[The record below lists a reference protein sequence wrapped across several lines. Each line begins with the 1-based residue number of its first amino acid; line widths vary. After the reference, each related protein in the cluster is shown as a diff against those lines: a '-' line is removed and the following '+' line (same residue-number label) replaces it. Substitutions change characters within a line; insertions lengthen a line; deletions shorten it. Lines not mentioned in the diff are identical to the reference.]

1 MSNEFFSHCSSLVAH
16 CLIIM
21 KKVRAGVVGVGHMG
35 RYHVGV
41 YSEIPNVKLV
51 GVSDINETRGR
62 EIAEKYNTIFY
73 KDYKELF
80 NKADVISIAVPTSH
94 HYKTTKD
101 FLMAGIHVLVEK
113 PMTKSIKEAMELFEI
128 ADKKGLTLQVG
139 NVERFNGSVH
149 ELKKLVDNPLFIE
162 CRRLGPYD
170 SRIQDDGVVV
180 DLMIHDIDIILSLVN
195 SKVKRL
201 NVVGNSIFS
210 DKDDLCNVQMEFE
223 NGCIANITASRVT
236 QHKIRTLAITQ
247 KDKYIFLDY
256 SNQDIHIHRQA
267 SSEHFLTRQELRY
280 KQESFTERIFV
291 HRDNPLKLE
300 LNHLIDCAT
309 NGVVRMVPVDEEI
322 YSLQIALEVLDR
334 FKKQIN
340 S

>member
-1 MSNEFFSHCSSLVAH
+1 
-16 CLIIM
+16 M

-51 GVSDINETRGR
+51 GVSDLNETRGR

-113 PMTKSIKEAMELFEI
+113 PMTKSIKEAMEMFEI
-128 ADKKGLTLQVG
+128 ADKKGLTLHVG
-139 NVERFNGSVH
+139 HVERFNGAVH
-149 ELKKLVDNPLFIE
+149 ELKKIVDNPLFIE

-267 SSEHFLTRQELRY
+267 SSEHFLTKKELRY

-300 LNHLIDCAT
+300 LNHLIDCAI
-309 NGVVRMVPVDEEI
+309 NGADRMVPADEEI
-322 YSLQIALEVLDR
+322 YSLQIALEVLDK
-334 FKKQIN
+334 FKKQKN
-340 S
+340 SQR